1 MVVLGGG
8 VGKKIAVGVCVMEK
22 KVKCGSEVQFLLL
35 NLHTIQKTEQMWKLK
50 RIDFIL
56 FYFF

>member
-22 KVKCGSEVQFLLL
+22 KVKCGSEVQFLFL
-35 NLHTIQKTEQMWKLK
+35 NLRTIQKKQSRCGKL
-50 RIDFIL
+50 RE
-56 FYFF
+56 